1 MAKKSSKTEIV
12 DIDLDETPA
21 QKVLQ
26 EVPKEEVKKE
36 TAKQPYS
43 KHETSHGLVSCLR
56 NERVIVRHIPK
67 ETGIVTDPRHILYGG
82 LAENARRTFVV
93 PVLRNGAY
101 VNILTDAEKEFL
113 ENVMGLEYNALSIYK
128 QQNNYWDDSNIGCV
142 NSITLTKDDT
152 YLDLSNP
159 EDYIRYKIL
168 LANKDYI
175 APSMKDLEDHPK
187 ATYQFVII
195 GQDTEVNRAKTKM
208 SLSMQAVKEFGKI
221 EDDYDKLRYL
231 LQTLEGRPVSPKTK
245 IDFIQTKIYDFIQ
258 NGRDSKRVLNIL
270 QDPLL
275 DAKILINKGV
285 EYGVISRRGDYYYLK
300 ADGSAICEPGQDP
313 TLNVAAEYLNSP
325 KHQDV
330 LFAIQGKINS

>member
-1 MAKKSSKTEIV
+1 MAKKSSKQEIV
-12 DIDLDETPA
+12 DIELDETPMM
-21 QKVLQ
+21 
-26 EVPKEEVKKE
+26 EVQKKE
-36 TAKQPYS
+36 TKVEQPV
-43 KHETSHGLVSCLR
+43 KPQQQLVRHNGLISCLR
-56 NERVIVRHIPK
+56 NEKVIVRHIPK
-67 ETGIVTDPRHILYGG
+67 ETGMVTDPRHILYGG

-101 VNILTDAEKEFL
+101 VNILTDSEKEFL

-128 QQNNYWDDSNIGCV
+128 QTNNYWDDSNIGCI
-142 NSITLTKDDT
+142 NSVTLTKDDM

-168 LANKDYI
+168 LANKNYI
-175 APSMKDLEDHPK
+175 APSMKELEDHPK

-195 GQDTEVNRAKTKM
+195 GQDTEVNRAKVKM
-208 SLSMQAVKEFGKI
+208 STSMQAVKEFGKI
-221 EDDYDKLRYL
+221 EDNFDKLRYV
-231 LQTLEGRPVSPKTK
+231 LQVLEGRPVSPKTK

-258 NGRDSKRVLNIL
+258 GRDSKRVLSIL

-285 EYGVISRRGDYYYLK
+285 EYGVISKRGDYYYLK

-325 KHQDV
+325 KHQDT